1 VRWEQRSPP
10 AVAKERGTRGAE
22 PHAET
27 DPPLGIPETSSLS
40 FVTSCAEALAKLSNS
55 PAETQVS
62 INDRDTSPAN
72 LVSQQIKL

>member
-1 VRWEQRSPP
+1 MGAAITARRS
-10 AVAKERGTRGAE
+10 EGTRNPGAE
-22 PHAET
+22 PHAKT
-27 DPPLGIPETSSLS
+27 DLPLGIPETSWLS

-72 LVSQQIKL
+72 LVSRQIKL